1 MSISDATTGGPGGA
15 RAGRLRDA
23 AASKDAL
30 LQAARALF
38 GQRGFEGTTIR
49 EIGERAGVDAA
60 LIARYFGSK
69 ADLYIAAVMAEDA
82 EGHPGEYE
90 GLEQMADMAMTQ
102 ADRRGVGP
110 ILQAIVRSDT
120 SAEIRAAARD
130 LLEPRLAAPLAAR
143 MTAQGVDRPQLR
155 AEVAVSALF
164 GISLGRSLGWFDE
177 IRSVPRDELVALIVD
192 ALGAITGDGPE
203 GADVAGRGAPRAP
216 HACAPDGPKQLAVR

>member
-1 MSISDATTGGPGGA
+1 VSMSDATAGSSAGP
-15 RAGRLRDA
+15 RAGRSRDA

-90 GLEQMADMAMTQ
+90 GLEQMADAAMTQ
-102 ADRRGVGP
+102 ADR
-110 ILQAIVRSDT
+110 
-120 SAEIRAAARD
+120 AAR
-130 LLEPRLAAPLAAR
+130 
-143 MTAQGVDRPQLR
+143 AQSFRP
-155 AEVAVSALF
+155 S
-164 GISLGRSLGWFDE
+164 
-177 IRSVPRDELVALIVD
+177 SVPTPPPRS
-192 ALGAITGDGPE
+192 
-203 GADVAGRGAPRAP
+203 APPPGTSWSRAWS
-216 HACAPDGPKQLAVR
+216 APWPPG

>member
-1 MSISDATTGGPGGA
+1 MSTSEATAGSPAGP
-15 RAGRLRDA
+15 RAGRSRDA

-38 GQRGFEGTTIR
+38 GQHGFEGTTIR

-82 EGHPGEYE
+82 EGTPAEYE
-90 GLEQMADMAMTQ
+90 GLEQMVDAALTR
-102 ADRRGVGP
+102 ADRGGPGP
-110 ILQAIVRSDT
+110 ILQAIIRSDT

-130 LLEPRLAAPLAAR
+130 LLGPRLAGPLAAR

-155 AEVAVSALF
+155 AEVAISALF

-203 GADVAGRGAPRAP
+203 R
-216 HACAPDGPKQLAVR
+216 